1 MPRLTRSVTIPL
13 ALLVVTPLLL
23 VHATISG
30 FAAGRQKKPPAGT
43 AAQTSS
49 ISALPLPVVEM
60 REAILSAARSG
71 DIEELR
77 VPMQWNELPPEIDA
91 PVAGEAVPQAPAA
104 AAPAASDAGKTDPIA
119 QLRRASSDG
128 LGHEVLGALAAI
140 LEAEPAVV
148 PHGRDVENSKLYV
161 WPGFAIR
168 PLSAASADDRAL
180 VERVAPADTEPS
192 LKAGKYLGWRIVIG
206 ADGTW
211 HSLGRGPRP

>member
-13 ALLVVTPLLL
+13 MLLVVTPLLL

-30 FAAGRQKKPPAGT
+30 SASGRPKKPPA
-43 AAQTSS
+43 AAAPQTSS
-49 ISALPLPVVEM
+49 TSALPLPVLEM
-60 REAILSAARSG
+60 REAILAAARSG

-91 PVAGEAVPQAPAA
+91 PAAGEAMPQSPGA
-104 AAPAASDAGKTDPIA
+104 AAPAGAAAGKADPIA
-119 QLRRASSDG
+119 QLRRASADG

-140 LEAEPAVV
+140 LEADPAVV

-168 PLSAASADDRAL
+168 TLSPASPEDRAL
-180 VERVAPADTEPS
+180 VERVSPADTEPS

-211 HSLGRGPRP
+211 HSLGRGPRS

>member
-30 FAAGRQKKPPAGT
+30 SAAGRQKKPPSGST
-43 AAQTSS
+43 AQTSS
-49 ISALPLPVVEM
+49 TSTLPLPVVEM
-60 REAILSAARSG
+60 RDALLAAARSG

-91 PVAGEAVPQAPAA
+91 PPAGEAMPQPPGAS
-104 AAPAASDAGKTDPIA
+104 APAASAPGKTDPIA
-119 QLRRASSDG
+119 QLRRASADG

-168 PLSAASADDRAL
+168 PLSAASPEDRAL
-180 VERVAPADTEPS
+180 VDRVSPADTEPS
-192 LKAGKYLGWRIVIG
+192 LQAGKYLGWRIVIG

-211 HSLGRGPRP
+211 HSLGRGPRS